1 LARTPIPPKRS
12 STEREDPGKR
22 RAGWQARGGGKSS
35 RREDE
40 EQSDPLLDRSAGRR
54 DRSSVRQRSRRAQMM
69 ASLRAGGPLS
79 FLPRS
84 PVARMLLVIVA
95 VILLVLVMASVR
107 AADGFVAVP
116 PYAARV
122 TDTAGMLTAAQRSAL
137 EGVLA
142 DYESR
147 SGSQIAVLLL
157 PSTAPESIEQYSIRV
172 ADAWKLGRKGVDD
185 GVLLLVAKDNPSSL
199 RRMRIDAGRG
209 VQGSLTDAQS
219 KRVLQDVI
227 APHFRQNDYY
237 GGLAAGVSAIATLID
252 KEHLPAPPGAAG
264 RKAAQAQPGEQG
276 GAATGASGNAGLGS
290 MAAAAGADA
299 IGGASADTAK
309 SSAADARAGG
319 AAPGDAPTRSTAG
332 AGEARR
338 DSGGGGIGW
347 FFPLVLI
354 VAGFFLMRSVGG
366 GRRSLHRGGWGS
378 GAGGVLLGAALGQA
392 LGSAS
397 ARGGFGGGGGFGG
410 SGGGFGG
417 GGGGTF
423 DGGGASGDW

>member
-1 LARTPIPPKRS
+1 
-12 STEREDPGKR
+12 
-22 RAGWQARGGGKSS
+22 
-35 RREDE
+35 
-40 EQSDPLLDRSAGRR
+40 
-54 DRSSVRQRSRRAQMM
+54 
-69 ASLRAGGPLS
+69 
-79 FLPRS
+79 
-84 PVARMLLVIVA
+84 MLLVIVA
-95 VILLVLVMASVR
+95 VILLLLVVASVR

-122 TDTAGMLTAAQRSAL
+122 TDTAGMLTSSQRSAL

-172 ADAWKLGRKGVDD
+172 AEAWKLGRKGVDV

-199 RRMRIDAGRG
+199 RRLRIEAGRG

-252 KEHLPAPPGAAG
+252 KEHLRAPPGAAA
-264 RKAAQAQPGEQG
+264 RTAAQAQTGEQG
-276 GAATGASGNAGLGS
+276 GTATGASGNAGLGS
-290 MAAAAGADA
+290 MADAAGAGA
-299 IGGASADTAK
+299 IGGASQDVATK
-309 SSAADARAGG
+309 SAADASAGG
-319 AAPGDAPTRSTAG
+319 ATPGTSGDAATRSKQGPGEVRPSGG
-332 AGEARR
+332 AGG
-338 DSGGGGIGW
+338 SGGGGGGGGIGW

-354 VAGFFLMRSVGG
+354 VAGFFLMRSVGRG
-366 GRRSLHRGGWGS
+366 QRSLHRGGWGRD
-378 GAGGVLLGAALGQA
+378 AGGVLLGAALGQA

-397 ARGGFGGGGGFGG
+397 ARGGFGGGDGFGG
-410 SGGGFGG
+410 GGGGFGG